1 MTLTTRKTK
10 YSKNIRKPRLLLILH
25 LQAAMDMMTN
35 SSMRKRRTMAQNR
48 PLLLTS
54 TGLKSL
60 IMLKISQGN
69 GRLEGGQR
77 HRKDNREELGF
88 LGTFLFKNE
97 WLVFIGRLTPQ
108 WCQRCWSPLSW
119 TQPCHRGPFE
129 LQSHWWS
136 SQELKCQLLI
146 LSNPW
151 FLLWSRKFLQP
162 KMNNIP
168 TQIFS
173 SFQPHKT

>member
-1 MTLTTRKTK
+1 MGQTIILSSSMTLTTRKTK
-10 YSKNIRKPRLLLILH
+10 YSKNISKPRLLLILH

-54 TGLKSL
+54 TGFKSL
-60 IMLKISQGN
+60 IMLKMSQGN

-97 WLVFIGRLTPQ
+97 WLVCSCLLAD
-108 WCQRCWSPLSW
+108 SPHSDVKDVGA
-119 TQPCHRGPFE
+119 H
-129 LQSHWWS
+129 
-136 SQELKCQLLI
+136 
-146 LSNPW
+146 
-151 FLLWSRKFLQP
+151 
-162 KMNNIP
+162 
-168 TQIFS
+168 
-173 SFQPHKT
+173 